1 MILIG
6 QGLLVQ
12 IIAQV
17 DQLDLLQLY
26 QEILNE
32 GKHLYLRLGA
42 FTFFFFF
49 LIFLVKSFFLMNKT

>member
-12 IIAQV
+12 IVAQV

-49 LIFLVKSFFLMNKT
+49 FKFFLSRVFF

>member
-12 IIAQV
+12 IVAQV
-17 DQLDLLQLY
+17 DQLDRLQLY

-49 LIFLVKSFFLMNKT
+49 LNFSCQEFFFNE